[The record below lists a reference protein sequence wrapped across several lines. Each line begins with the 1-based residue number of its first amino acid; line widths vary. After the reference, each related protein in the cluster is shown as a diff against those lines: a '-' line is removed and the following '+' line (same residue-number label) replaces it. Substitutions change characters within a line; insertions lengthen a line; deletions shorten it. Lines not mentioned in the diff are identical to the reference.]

1 MPQDMAIAF
10 KTRVKG
16 GREPS
21 FFLCPASVILFRD
34 GSRASYRG
42 GQGPILAP
50 YRKVPVQREPLFNVP
65 SVIVASLIVLALIHG
80 VRTLLLAE
88 DQDIWLLLYFAFIP
102 ARYDST
108 AVLGGLLP
116 GGIGADIWTFVTYS
130 LLHGSWMHLC
140 VNAVWL
146 LAFGSALARRFGA
159 TRFLA
164 FFAVTA
170 AAGAAM
176 HLLTNSGSQAPMIG
190 ASASISGA
198 MAAAMRFAFQRG
210 GPLGALRGDDAEA
223 FRVPAIPLRHVMS
236 DPRVLAFLAV
246 WFGINILFGLG
257 SQSITGGDEIV
268 AWQAHIGGF
277 LAGLLLFSWFDP
289 KQTLPP
295 FINDGP
301 TLH

>member
-1 MPQDMAIAF
+1 
-10 KTRVKG
+10 VK
-16 GREPS
+16 
-21 FFLCPASVILFRD
+21 
-34 GSRASYRG
+34 
-42 GQGPILAP
+42 
-50 YRKVPVQREPLFNVP
+50 REPLFNVP
-65 SVIVASLIVLALIHG
+65 AVIVMLLVVLALIHG
-80 VRTLLLAE
+80 VRTVLLSE
-88 DQDIWLLLYFAFIP
+88 DQDIWVLLYSAFIP
-102 ARYDST
+102 ARYDSS
-108 AVLGGLLP
+108 VIPGGVLP
-116 GGIGADIWTFVTYS
+116 GGFGADIWTFFTYS
-130 LLHGSWMHLC
+130 LLHGSWMHLI
-140 VNAVWL
+140 VNGVWL
-146 LAFGSALARRFGA
+146 LAFGSAVARRFGA
-159 TRFLA
+159 WRFLA

-176 HLLTNSGSQAPMIG
+176 HLLTNAGSQAPMIG

-210 GPLGALRGDDAEA
+210 GPLGALRSDDDAA
-223 FRVPAIPLRHVMS
+223 FRVPAIPLTQVLS

-289 KQTLPP
+289 KQPGLPTVH
-295 FINDGP
+295 DGP